1 MFDNSVD
8 VVKFVEIS
16 DKGVNEVE
24 GEYATTRL
32 KFLLNFKEEF
42 LEQLIKDELLEN
54 HLITIQ
60 LQAENRYNELIEYN
74 KAKNIDEKLL
84 EQFKIMADNQVEE
97 ELIFI

>member
-24 GEYATTRL
+24 GKYATTRL

-42 LEQLIKDELLEN
+42 LEQLIKDDIKNNDYKSLKYHKIALER
-54 HLITIQ
+54 HK
-60 LQAENRYNELIEYN
+60 E
-74 KAKNIDEKLL
+74 NIDT
-84 EQFKIMADNQVEE
+84 KINYKD
-97 ELIFI
+97 IFQ